1 MATYNTYIGARYV
14 PLIMGAYDAAQAYEP
29 LSIVLFEGASY
40 TSKQAVPAGVAP
52 TNDEYWA
59 LTGNYNAQV
68 EQYRTE
74 VNEYKQQ
81 VTDAVQ
87 TVEEE
92 LEAQTQAFE
101 TKIAE
106 YNENASNKTEQ
117 FNTNYNDKLSS
128 YNNNAATKISEYNN
142 NAATKTEEFD
152 TAAQQAIAALPKIVR
167 LRKAAQHTPQGAS
180 VEFYSLIETYLA
192 QFGITGEGEELAV
205 VGISY
210 RINGGIKKN
219 MAYRPVQSQS
229 QLPYILS
236 DQYLQIGQSGYSEM
250 SISFEPNPSYTGDY
264 AAIETMDVEVAI
276 ISTGNQVTA

>member
-14 PLIMGAYDAAQAYEP
+14 PLIMGAYDAAKAYEP
-29 LSIVLFEGASY
+29 LTIVLYEGASY
-40 TSKQAVPAGVAP
+40 TSKQAVPAGVSP

-92 LEAQTQAFE
+92 LEEQTQAFE

-106 YNENASNKTEQ
+106 YNENASNKTNL
-117 FNTNYNDKLSS
+117 FNTNYNDKLSA
-128 YNNNAATKISEYNN
+128 YNTNATTKTLEYNT
-142 NAATKTEEFD
+142 NAATKTEEFNA
-152 TAAQQAIAALPKIVR
+152 AAQQAIAALPIIVR
-167 LRKAAQHTPQGAS
+167 LRKAAQHTAQAAS
-180 VEFYSLIETYLA
+180 VEFYSLIDTYLR

-205 VGISY
+205 VGVSY

-219 MAYRPVQSQS
+219 MAYRPVQSQT

-236 DQYLQIGQSGYSEM
+236 DQYLEIGEQGWSEL

-264 AAIETMDVEVAI
+264 AAIETMEVEVTI
-276 ISTGNQVTA
+276 ISTGNQATA